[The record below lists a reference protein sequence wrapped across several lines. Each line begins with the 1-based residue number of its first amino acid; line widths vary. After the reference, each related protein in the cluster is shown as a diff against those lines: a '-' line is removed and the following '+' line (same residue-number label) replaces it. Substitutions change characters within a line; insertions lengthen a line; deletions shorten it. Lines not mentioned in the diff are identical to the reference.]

1 MLSNTAFVRRCGELP
16 DLCLRKAHEIHDRQ
30 SIRSLPRIT
39 RYGFL
44 LPASKSAAMCLVLQ
58 YLEINLLQEQDRDH
72 HRRPYLDAS
81 QRHCMQH
88 QMPVPDA
95 RKRRSYVKTVSGARL

>member
-16 DLCLRKAHEIHDRQ
+16 DL
-30 SIRSLPRIT
+30 IT
-39 RYGFL
+39 RYEFL

-58 YLEINLLQEQDRDH
+58 YLEINLLQGQDRDH
-72 HRRPYLDAS
+72 HHRPYLDAS

-88 QMPVPDA
+88 QIPVPDA
-95 RKRRSYVKTVSGARL
+95 RKRRSYVKTVVRG